1 MRVFRYLLVLERRQL
16 HLANVSAPKG
26 PSSVAKKGAKQ
37 INWRGNEYS
46 DEGIVGY
53 DGAPGADGRDG
64 APGNDG
70 RDGIPGA
77 DGRSVFGVP

>member
-1 MRVFRYLLVLERRQL
+1 MVTNL
-16 HLANVSAPKG
+16 
-26 PSSVAKKGAKQ
+26 
-37 INWRGNEYS
+37 YS
-46 DEGIVGY
+46 DEGIVGN

-77 DGRSVFGVP
+77 DGRSVFGVPEVQ